1 MDKKH
6 YSRRIDGDFWDYDK
20 SFTSPTKAREYAIN
34 LRLKG
39 KRVRILKEAVAHSE
53 HTARIHYFIYWRA
66 I

>member
-6 YSRRIDGDFWDYDK
+6 YSRRIDGEYWNYDR
-20 SFTSPTKAREYAIN
+20 SFTSPTKAREYAVN

-39 KRVRILKEAVAHSE
+39 KRVRILKEPVTHSSITE
-53 HTARIHYFIYWRA
+53 RIHYYIYWRA

>member
-6 YSRRIDGDFWDYDK
+6 YSRRIDGDFWDYDR
-20 SFTSPTKAREYAIN
+20 SFSSPAKAREYAIN

-39 KRVRILKEAVAHSE
+39 KRVRILKEAMPHSAT
-53 HTARIHYFIYWRA
+53 TARIHYFIYWRA